1 MCFYFANKTTYFN
14 SYLFIFG
21 DIFNYL
27 SYFKKKNVLYY
38 RRSTHRLVSGKENM
52 FIIYT
57 YINMSKT
64 GNKSTLNKPVSCTSV

>member
-1 MCFYFANKTTYFN
+1 MCFYFANKTTYID

-21 DIFNYL
+21 DIFNSL
-27 SYFKKKNVLYY
+27 LLFKKIVLYY

-64 GNKSTLNKPVSCTSV
+64 GNKSTLNKPVSCTNV